1 MSPLVWLS
9 GVSKTYGPRAV
20 LRNVSF
26 SAGPGEVSGV
36 VGPNGIGKTTL
47 LRIVAGLVR
56 PDEGIV
62 RLDGLDVPGALG
74 RIRLAY
80 FAGESTVPPIRS
92 SAWRALFHPVDPSLE
107 DRPIRELSRGT
118 RQLLG
123 LRTLFSLPALRLIVL
138 DEPWEGLDP
147 DGARWLSEA
156 IRSRRAEGAG
166 VLVSSHRLYDLAD
179 VCDRYLFLSEGIST
193 SARAS
198 ELTDRPVT
206 GESLM
211 AAFDRLRGGAR

>member
-1 MSPLVWLS
+1 MNPLVWLT
-9 GVSKTYGPRAV
+9 GVSKSYGRRTV
-20 LRNVSF
+20 LQTVTF
-26 SAGPGEVSGV
+26 SAAPGEISGV
-36 VGPNGIGKTTL
+36 VGPNGAGKTTL
-47 LRIVAGLVR
+47 LRIVAGLLRQDGGV
-56 PDEGIV
+56 V
-62 RLDGLDVPGALG
+62 RLNGLDVPAALG
-74 RIRLAY
+74 RVRVGY

-92 SAWRALFHPVDPSLE
+92 SKWRALFHPVDRAAE
-107 DRPIRELSRGT
+107 DRSIRELSRGT

-156 IRSRRAEGAG
+156 IRLRRSQGAG

-179 VCDRYLFLSEGIST
+179 VCDRFLFLDHGT
-193 SARAS
+193 SVSVRAS
-198 ELTDRPVT
+198 ELTGHPVT

>member
-1 MSPLVWLS
+1 MTPLLWLT
-9 GVSKTYGPRAV
+9 GVSKSYGTRSV
-20 LRNVSF
+20 LRTVTF
-26 SAGPGEVSGV
+26 SSAPGEVSGV
-36 VGPNGIGKTTL
+36 VGPNGAGKTTL
-47 LRIVAGLVR
+47 LRLIVGLLRQDDGV
-56 PDEGIV
+56 V
-62 RLDGLDVPGALG
+62 RLDGLDVPAALG
-74 RIRLAY
+74 RVRVGY

-92 SAWRALFHPVDPSLE
+92 SRWRGLFHPVDPSLE
-107 DRPIRELSRGT
+107 DRSIRELSRGT

-156 IRSRRAEGAG
+156 IRLRRSQGAG
-166 VLVSSHRLYDLAD
+166 VLVSSHRLHDLAD
-179 VCDRYLFLSEGIST
+179 VCDRFLFLDHGT
-193 SARAS
+193 SVSVRAS

-211 AAFDRLRGGAR
+211 AAFDRMRGGAR